1 MYDLI
6 IIGAGPAG
14 LTAGIYAKRY
24 GINFLVIGSIKGGTV
39 NEAHI
44 IDNYLGFKSIPGPD
58 LAKEFHEHL
67 NAKIK
72 KEQVEKI
79 LKSDSKS
86 PVFEVVTNKGKYKG
100 KSLVLGLGMKM
111 RKLGIK
117 NEERFLN
124 KEVSYC
130 PPNNISSLKNKIIAV
145 IGGGDSALTLAL
157 KISDY
162 AKKTYLIHRRD
173 EFRGAPS
180 LVKKAE
186 KKEGIEIL
194 YCAQV
199 AEVKGKKSL
208 EKIILNNGNEV
219 KVNNLFIEVGGVP
232 NVHLCSGLG
241 IEMENNFIATDK
253 EQATNIPG
261 VFAAGDITNGPLK
274 QIITACA
281 EGAIAATGVY
291 KYLRNSK

>member
-14 LTAGIYAKRY
+14 LMAGIYAKRY
-24 GINFLVIGSIKGGTV
+24 GINFLVIGQIKGGTV

-44 IDNYLGFKSIPGPD
+44 VDNYLGFKSISGPD
-58 LAKEFHEHL
+58 LVKEFHEHF

-72 KEQVEKI
+72 EEQVEKI
-79 LKSDSKS
+79 SKS
-86 PVFEVVTNKGKYKG
+86 GSKFPIFKVITNKGEYKT

-124 KEVSYC
+124 KGVSYC
-130 PPNNISSLKNKIIAV
+130 PPNNISSLKNKIIAI

-157 KISDY
+157 KISDC
-162 AKKTYLIHRRD
+162 AKKIYLIHRRD
-173 EFRGAPS
+173 EFKGAPS
-180 LVKKAE
+180 LVKRVE
-186 KKEGIEIL
+186 KKERIEIL
-194 YCAQV
+194 YCAQG

-208 EKIILNNGNEV
+208 EKIILNNGNEIELDC
-219 KVNNLFIEVGGVP
+219 LFIEVGGVP
-232 NVHLCSGLG
+232 NVHLCGGLG

-253 EQATNIPG
+253 GQATNISG
-261 VFAAGDITNGPLK
+261 VFAAGDITNNPLK
-274 QIITACA
+274 QIVTACA
-281 EGAIAATGVY
+281 EGAVAATGVY
-291 KYLRNSK
+291 KYLRTI